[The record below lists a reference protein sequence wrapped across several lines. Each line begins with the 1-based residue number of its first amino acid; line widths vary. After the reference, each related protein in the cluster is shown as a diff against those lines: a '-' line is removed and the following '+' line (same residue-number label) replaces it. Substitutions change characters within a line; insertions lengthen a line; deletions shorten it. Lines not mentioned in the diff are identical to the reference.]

1 MGDQNQHV
9 FTEISLALCMV
20 FFCLMVLALVSF
32 GGQDSQAE
40 VIDLSSQSRAAS
52 TGDAQGR
59 WVIFHKGRFY
69 DTDLALTEPNS
80 HTKERIMLAV
90 PSNVSLDQVMSARS
104 KIFSPDVS
112 IALLDQRWMNRLEE
126 LQ

>member
-59 WVIFHKGRFY
+59 WVIFHKGQFY

-80 HTKERIMLAV
+80 HTK
-90 PSNVSLDQVMSARS
+90 S
-104 KIFSPDVS
+104 
-112 IALLDQRWMNRLEE
+112 E
-126 LQ
+126 LCWRCRRM

>member
-1 MGDQNQHV
+1 
-9 FTEISLALCMV
+9 
-20 FFCLMVLALVSF
+20 
-32 GGQDSQAE
+32 
-40 VIDLSSQSRAAS
+40 
-52 TGDAQGR
+52 
-59 WVIFHKGRFY
+59 
-69 DTDLALTEPNS
+69 
-80 HTKERIMLAV
+80 MLAV